1 MVFISEE
8 QSVGVMS
15 DNSSASA
22 GVSTNVSG
30 DCIVKEEGKVVQ
42 ERQPIS
48 VSYDSDE
55 AASSLSKMVSVLC
68 EQQLYLPLL
77 RAFEMFLPSCSLLSF
92 IRALQVF
99 ELIHYPNATFSSHII
114 PTAFLTLTKSSTDVK
129 LNCLLGIFSNAF
141 S

>member
-1 MVFISEE
+1 MDFISEE

-15 DNSSASA
+15 DNISASTGA
-22 GVSTNVSG
+22 STDVSG
-30 DCIVKEEGKVVQ
+30 DCIVKEEGKMVQ
-42 ERQPIS
+42 ECQRVS

-99 ELIHYPNATFSSHII
+99 ELIHNPNPTISSHMI
-114 PTAFLTLTKSSTDVK
+114 PTAFLGK
-129 LNCLLGIFSNAF
+129 NFF
-141 S
+141 